1 VLSDETTQDAASRQF
16 LLPILSLLLLVLVLA
31 FLVFRPFALTFTAA
45 AAVALLLGPAQRY
58 LTRRLRMRGSLAAG
72 LLVLGTTLVI
82 LAPIVGS
89 LILLG
94 NQAVIFVRQIG
105 PRLQPAEL
113 ERIITKVLPERA
125 PWLAELLA
133 ATGNPPVQLISES
146 LSRLASGANTL
157 IQGTLAHATTA
168 FFELGLFLLMLFF
181 LLRDGGAL
189 RVEVRRV
196 SPLSSGQEAEVFD
209 HIARTVK
216 GVLQAMVVVPIAQGI
231 LAGVGFWLFG
241 IPSPLLWGVM
251 VMFAAFVPVLGSPL
265 GWLPVVFYK
274 FDVGPADHAVWLA
287 VYCLLIV
294 SGSDNVIKPLLLRG
308 SARIH
313 PLLGFLAILGGLIAF
328 GPLGFLVGP
337 IVLSLG
343 LSAIRIYRDDVLRS
357 QIKAAYK
364 GASREP
370 EPTPTPEPL

>member
-1 VLSDETTQDAASRQF
+1 LSNTTSSDGVNRQF
-16 LLPILSLLLLVLVLA
+16 LLPILSLLVLVLALA

-45 AAVALLLGPAQRY
+45 AAIALLLGPAQRY
-58 LTRRLRMRGSLAAG
+58 LTRRLRLGGSLASA

-89 LILLG
+89 LILIG
-94 NQAVIFVRQIG
+94 NQAIIFVRQIG

-113 ERIITKVLPERA
+113 ERILTKVLPERA
-125 PWLAELLA
+125 PWLAELLT

-146 LSRLASGANTL
+146 LSRLASGANTF
-157 IQGTLAHATTA
+157 IQGTLGHATSA
-168 FFELGLFLLMLFF
+168 FLDLGLFLLMLFF

-189 RVEVRRV
+189 RAEVRRV
-196 SPLSSGQEAEVFD
+196 SPLSSGQESEVFD

-216 GVLQAMVVVPIAQGI
+216 GVLQAMVVVPIVQGV
-231 LAGVGFWLFG
+231 LAGIGFGLFG
-241 IPSPLLWGVM
+241 IPSPMLWGVI

-265 GWLPVVFYK
+265 GWVPVVLYK
-274 FDVGPADHAVWLA
+274 LDAGPSDHALWLA
-287 VYCLLIV
+287 VYCLVVV

-313 PLLGFLAILGGLIAF
+313 PLLGFLAILGGLMAF

-343 LSAIRIYRDDVLRS
+343 LSAVRIYRDEVLRS
-357 QIKAAYK
+357 QLKAAYTS
-364 GASREP
+364 AAREAAP
-370 EPTPTPEPL
+370 VAGNDAA

>member
-1 VLSDETTQDAASRQF
+1 LSDETVQDAPARQF
-16 LLPILSLLLLVLVLA
+16 LLPIVSLLVLVLVLA

-58 LTRRLRMRGSLAAG
+58 LTRGLRLRASLAAG
-72 LLVLGTTLVI
+72 LLVLMTTLVI

-89 LILLG
+89 LILIG

-113 ERIITKVLPERA
+113 ERLLTQVLPERM
-125 PWLAELLA
+125 PWLAEMLS
-133 ATGNPPVQLISES
+133 ATGKPPVQLMSES

-189 RVEVRRV
+189 RGELRRV
-196 SPLSSGQEAEVFD
+196 SPLSSEQEAEVFD
-209 HIARTVK
+209 HVGRTVK
-216 GVLQAMVVVPIAQGI
+216 GVLQAMVVVPIAQGV

-241 IPSPLLWGVM
+241 IPSPLLWGVL

-265 GWLPVVFYK
+265 GWIPVILYK
-274 FDVGPADHAVWLA
+274 LDAGPPDHAFWLA
-287 VYCLLIV
+287 VYCLVVV
-294 SGSDNVIKPLLLRG
+294 SGSDNVIKPLVLRG

-313 PLLGFLAILGGLIAF
+313 PLLGFLAILGGLMAF

-357 QIKAAYK
+357 QIRAAYR
-364 GASREP
+364 GASRP
-370 EPTPTPEPL
+370 RPPAPDAAA

>member
-1 VLSDETTQDAASRQF
+1 LSEETAPDAPARQF
-16 LLPILSLLLLVLVLA
+16 LLPIVSLLLLVLLLA

-45 AAVALLLGPAQRY
+45 AAVALLLGPAQRH
-58 LTRRLRMRGSLAAG
+58 LTRGLRLRGSLAAG
-72 LLVLGTTLVI
+72 LLVLMTTVVI
-82 LAPIVGS
+82 LAPVVGS
-89 LILLG
+89 LILIG
-94 NQAVIFVRQIG
+94 NQAAIFVRQIG

-113 ERIITKVLPERA
+113 ERLLTRELPERA
-125 PWLAELLA
+125 PWLAEMLS
-133 ATGNPPVQLISES
+133 ATGKPPVQLMSES

-189 RVEVRRV
+189 RGELRRV
-196 SPLSSGQEAEVFD
+196 SPLSSDQEAEVFD
-209 HIARTVK
+209 HIGRTVK
-216 GVLQAMVVVPIAQGI
+216 GVLQAMVVVPIVQGV
-231 LAGVGFWLFG
+231 LAGVGFWLFDV
-241 IPSPLLWGVM
+241 PSPLLWGVI

-265 GWLPVVFYK
+265 GWLPVVLYK
-274 FDVGPADHAVWLA
+274 IETGPTEQAFWLA
-287 VYCLLIV
+287 LYCLAVV

-313 PLLGFLAILGGLIAF
+313 PLLGFLAILGGLMAF

-357 QIKAAYK
+357 QIRAAYRQ
-364 GASREP
+364 AARAQPAPP
-370 EPTPTPEPL
+370 EAG